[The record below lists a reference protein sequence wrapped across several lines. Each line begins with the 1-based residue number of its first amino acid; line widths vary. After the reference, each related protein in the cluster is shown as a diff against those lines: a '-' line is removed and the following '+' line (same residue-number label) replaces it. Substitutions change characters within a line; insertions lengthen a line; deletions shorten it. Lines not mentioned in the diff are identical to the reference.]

1 MAKRDAKGILLVLGL
16 FFLLVLLNFIF
27 FVEPRSDQENE
38 ETASRS
44 SYLATPFGT
53 LAFYTLLE
61 ESGFKVR
68 RFEKP
73 FTDLK
78 QNSEIG
84 ALVVIAPP
92 IENNPGEQEWTSLLE
107 WIGAGGLLII
117 VDREIHIDFGGAVA
131 NTELSF
137 GMLSRGVIRPL
148 QPTQYTRG
156 VERITLSQYA
166 SRITVDSNEVTY
178 HLGDD
183 YGAVLADAKVGK
195 GRVVMLTDQHLIANN
210 GISKADNAVLALNLF
225 SERPPGDIAFDEY
238 HHGRATVATPREGLL
253 SYFRGTPVPW
263 MIAQGT
269 LIAAVIIYSFGR
281 RFTRPIP
288 LRRERRTTNLEFVSS
303 MANITR
309 LAQAS
314 DLAMQNIYSE
324 FRKRLCRYNGLPPKA
339 DNARLAS
346 ATSRRAAMDEGEL
359 RTLLDRCQEIASGR
373 KAMDGELLRLVTR
386 VREIESK
393 LNL

>member
-1 MAKRDAKGILLVLGL
+1 MAKPDAKGILLVLGL

-27 FVEPRSDQENE
+27 FVDPRSELENE
-38 ETASRS
+38 ETGNRS

-68 RFEKP
+68 RYEKP
-73 FTDLK
+73 FTGLK
-78 QNSEIG
+78 QDSSIG

-92 IENNPGEQEWTSLLE
+92 IENNPGEEEWISLLE
-107 WIGAGGLLII
+107 WIEAGGLLII
-117 VDREIHIDFGGAVA
+117 VDREIQVDFGGATA
-131 NTELSF
+131 RSEPAF
-137 GMLSRGVIRPL
+137 GLISRGVIRPL

-166 SRITVDSNEVTY
+166 SRVSVDSHEVTY

-183 YGAVLADAKVGK
+183 YGAVLADTKIGK
-195 GRVVMLTDQHLIANN
+195 GRVVMLTDQHIIANN

-238 HHGRATVATPREGLL
+238 HHGRAAVATPREGLL

-263 MIAQGT
+263 MIAQVAI
-269 LIAAVIIYSFGR
+269 IAAIIIYSFGR

-339 DNARLAS
+339 DNARLAA
-346 ATSRRAAMDEGEL
+346 ATSRRSAIDEQKL
-359 RTLLDRCQEIASGR
+359 KSLLDRCQEIASGR
-373 KAMDGELLRLVTR
+373 KVMDGELLRLVTH

>member
-1 MAKRDAKGILLVLGL
+1 MSKLNAKGILLVLGL

-27 FVEPRSDQENE
+27 FVEPRAEQENE
-38 ETASRS
+38 LGASRS

-53 LAFYTLLE
+53 LGFYTLLE
-61 ESGFKVR
+61 ESGFKVKR
-68 RFEKP
+68 YERP
-73 FTDLK
+73 FTDLN
-78 QNSEIG
+78 QDPEIG
-84 ALVVIAPP
+84 ALVIIAPP
-92 IENNPGEQEWTSLLE
+92 EENNPSAEELTRLLE
-107 WIGAGGLLII
+107 WVEAGGLLIL
-117 VDREIHIDFGGAVA
+117 VDREIIVDFGDARA
-131 NTELSF
+131 RTESSF
-137 GMLSRGVIRPL
+137 GLLSRGVIRPL

-166 SRITVDSNEVTY
+166 SRITVNSHEVTY

-183 YGAVLADAKVGK
+183 YGAVLADAKIGK
-195 GRVVMLTDQHLIANN
+195 GRVVMLTDQHVIANN
-210 GISKADNAVLALNLF
+210 GITKADNAVLALNLV
-225 SERPPGDIAFDEY
+225 SERPAGVIAFDEY
-238 HHGRATVATPREGLL
+238 HHGRAQAATPQGGLI
-253 SYFRGTPVPW
+253 SYFSGTPVPW
-263 MIAQGT
+263 MIAQAT
-269 LIAAVIIYSFGR
+269 FIAAVIIYSFGR

-339 DNARLAS
+339 DNGRLA
-346 ATSRRAAMDEGEL
+346 ATTARRAGMDEAEL
-359 RTLLDRCQEIASGR
+359 NTLLDRCQEVASGQ
-373 KAMDGELLRLVTR
+373 KVMDGELLKLVTR

-393 LNL
+393 LEL